1 MTNAQSL
8 PPVTLASRWQDLL
21 PASTTAALRRQRW
34 AQWLRLSRA
43 QGYTANA
50 RFWTN
55 PDAPCNTCSHRRG
68 GWCRAQGLPC
78 NVNPITT
85 LRHGLQGLACMGAGY
100 TARALEQLPLI
111 APASTASE
119 ASA

>member
-1 MTNAQSL
+1 MTKAQAL
-8 PPVTLASRWQDLL
+8 PAVTLAIRWQDLL

-34 AQWLRLSRA
+34 AHWLRLSR
-43 QGYTANA
+43 TAGHTGTA
-50 RFWTN
+50 RFWAT

-68 GWCRAQGLPC
+68 GWCCAQGLPC

-85 LRHGLQGLACMGAGY
+85 LRHGLQGLACWGAGY

-111 APASTASE
+111 APASTAKE
-119 ASA
+119 ATA

>member
-1 MTNAQSL
+1 MTSAQSL
-8 PPVTLASRWQDLL
+8 PPVTLVSRWKDLL
-21 PASTTAALRRQRW
+21 PASTTAAQRRQRW
-34 AQWLRLSRA
+34 AHWLRASR
-43 QGYTANA
+43 TAGHTGTA
-50 RFWTN
+50 RFWAT

-85 LRHGLQGLACMGAGY
+85 LRHGLQGLACIGASY
-100 TARALEQLPLI
+100 TARALQQIPLFT
-111 APASTASE
+111 PDSTARE